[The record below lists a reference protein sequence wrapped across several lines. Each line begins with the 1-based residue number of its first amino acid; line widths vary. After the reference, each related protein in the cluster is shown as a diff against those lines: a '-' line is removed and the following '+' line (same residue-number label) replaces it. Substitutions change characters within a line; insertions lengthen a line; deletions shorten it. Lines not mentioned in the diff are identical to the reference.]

1 MMDDLWWCFSFSQDR
16 ASSENQFVL
25 TALVLVC
32 IMERCYSTR
41 LNCFQKQMSRAILP
55 KPE

>member
-1 MMDDLWWCFSFSQDR
+1 MMDDPWWCFSFSQDR

-32 IMERCYSTR
+32 IMERSYSTR
-41 LNCFQKQMSRAILP
+41 LNFRNRDEQSNPAQA
-55 KPE
+55 